1 MSNVL
6 KDLFS
11 SKFFDFH
18 PSADEE
24 ILALTNLPPAKM
36 VEMLEAQRAVQKQ
49 LDSVS
54 GMAAIQATPGGAPNR
69 NYEAAIFSRLAVSGV
84 PHQFDL
90 VKVHRSRDGSKYFV
104 FVVIENRWSVIE
116 DGAMF
121 PSDELITS
129 LRCLQ
134 F

>member
-1 MSNVL
+1 MSNLL
-6 KDLFS
+6 KDMLKDFT
-11 SKFFDFH
+11 FDVFH

-24 ILALTNLPPAKM
+24 LMALTNLPPAKIA
-36 VEMLEAQRAVQKQ
+36 EMLAAQRAVQKQ

-54 GMAAIQATPGGAPNR
+54 GVVAAPGGAPNR

-104 FVVIENRWSVIE
+104 FVVIENRWTVIE